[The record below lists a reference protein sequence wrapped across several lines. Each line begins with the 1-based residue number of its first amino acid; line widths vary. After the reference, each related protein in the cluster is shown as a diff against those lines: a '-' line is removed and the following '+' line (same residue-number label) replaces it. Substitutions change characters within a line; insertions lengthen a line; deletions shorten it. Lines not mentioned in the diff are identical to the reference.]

1 MATYF
6 IKKTNNG
13 EYKEIEK
20 TFVLDTSK
28 FRSKSDTLCFNVE
41 GEENPTVFDLDV
53 FELLAW
59 ILLIPHTCILPHSL
73 DAFEMLPPS
82 SLPMHRPSTGLDAFD
97 LRSLIYFFSYWR
109 KNIQALCGLD
119 AFQFLCHIRSRGVFV
134 PYSSFWFCASNS
146 FRCTIPSF
154 VTKYACSGLL
164 GLSTYR
170 NLTYPLSIAGFR

>member
-1 MATYF
+1 MLLNCLWPSLDLFEFTVSQPSPPHSPLMAWIILKSPCPY
-6 IKKTNNG
+6 
-13 EYKEIEK
+13 
-20 TFVLDTSK
+20 LDA
-28 FRSKSDTLCFNVE
+28 
-41 GEENPTVFDLDV
+41 FDSPSL
-53 FELLAW
+53 FLAW
-59 ILLIPHTCILPHSL
+59 IILKSPCLRL
-73 DAFEMLPPS
+73 DAFELSMTQLGSFSTIS
-82 SLPMHRPSTGLDAFD
+82 SSFSPHGLDAFD

-134 PYSSFWFCASNS
+134 SYSSFWFCASNS